1 MPVGKRIGEMSD
13 TITITFKDGKQWRIH
28 RSILDSMSIKKEDEL
43 LSFFK
48 RFFCW
53 FSEREKDVLMSLIR
67 MEKEGI
73 LIKNN
78 IDIKFR

>member
-1 MPVGKRIGEMSD
+1 MSD

-28 RSILDSMSIKKEDEL
+28 RSILNSMSIKKEDEL

-67 MEKEGI
+67 MEREGI
-73 LIKNN
+73 IIENN
-78 IDIKFR
+78 IDVKFR

>member
-1 MPVGKRIGEMSD
+1 MSD
-13 TITITFKDGKQWRIH
+13 TITITFKDGEQWRIH
-28 RSILDSMSIKKEDEL
+28 RSILESLSIKKEDEL

-73 LIKNN
+73 IIENN
-78 IDIKFR
+78 IDVQFR

>member
-1 MPVGKRIGEMSD
+1 MLVGKRIGEMSD
-13 TITITFKDGKQWRIH
+13 TIVITFKDGEQWRIH
-28 RSILDSMSIKKEDEL
+28 RSILASLSIKSEEEL

-53 FSEREKDVLMSLIR
+53 FSERQKDVLMSLIR

-73 LIKNN
+73 IIENN
-78 IDIKFR
+78 IDVQFR